1 MHWHMA
7 AVAAAFVTAL
17 AATPLARKLAFAAGA
32 VDRPDGQRKVHGKIM
47 PRAGGLAVYAGFAAG
62 ALILGRLSPAA
73 VGIIA
78 GGSLI
83 VLLGFIDDWRGVSPW
98 VKLAG
103 QVAAALVAVR
113 FGLRVEF
120 LTNPFDGGVFD
131 LGLWSVPVTVFW
143 IVAVTNALN
152 LIDGLDGL
160 AGGTA
165 GMAALTLACVVWVD
179 MLQNGV
185 SPVQAEAVGL
195 ALALAAAVAGFL
207 PYNFY
212 PARVFLGDCGSLFL
226 GYTLAVLAVMGLA
239 KGATFISVVIPV
251 VILGIPLLDTAM
263 AVVRRLFKRRPVFQ
277 PDREHLHHRLLQA
290 GMSHVQ
296 AVLCLYA
303 VNALLGVSALVMTVV
318 TPSWAV
324 VTLIALSTASLA
336 AANKLSAAGAGNR
349 TVYTP
354 AAEKQQRSP

>member
-1 MHWHMA
+1 MHWYMA
-7 AVAAAFVTAL
+7 ALAAAFITAL
-17 AATPLARKLAFAAGA
+17 LATPLVRKLAFTVGA
-32 VDRPDGQRKVHGKIM
+32 VDRPDNHRKIHGKVM
-47 PRAGGLAVYAGFAAG
+47 PRMGGLAVYAGFAA
-62 ALILGRLSPAA
+62 AVLVFGRLSPAA
-73 VGIIA
+73 IGIIA

-83 VLLGFIDDWRGVSPW
+83 VLLGFIDDWRGISPR

-103 QVAAALVAVR
+103 QVAAALVAVY
-113 FGLRVEF
+113 FGLKVEF
-120 LTNPFDGGVFD
+120 LTNPFDGGVID

-165 GMAALTLACVVWVD
+165 GIAALTLACVVWVD
-179 MLQNGV
+179 MLQNGA
-185 SPVQAEAVGL
+185 SDVQAEAIGL
-195 ALALAAAVAGFL
+195 ALALAASVAGFL

-226 GYTLAVLAVMGLA
+226 GYTLSALAVMGLA

-296 AVLCLYA
+296 AVLCLYG
-303 VNALLGVSALVMTVV
+303 VNAVLGASAVVMTLV
-318 TPSWAV
+318 TPSQAV
-324 VTLIALSTASLA
+324 VLLIFLSTVSLA
-336 AANKLSAAGAGNR
+336 AANKLSAAGTGSR
-349 TVYTP
+349 TVYGST
-354 AAEKQQRSP
+354 AEKQQRSS